1 MREYKTKR
9 GKYHEWLTDEG
20 LIKIEGWAMD
30 GLSDE
35 QIAHNIGIVPSTLYE
50 WKNKYS
56 EISEAL
62 RKGKEII
69 DRQVE
74 NALLKRALGFEYEE
88 TKKIQEKD
96 ANGKDRM
103 RIEKFTKTMAP
114 DTGAIAFWL
123 NNRKPIEWRDKHEV
137 QHSGEMSVINRE
149 ELIEKYLSDEDEDT

>member
-1 MREYKTKR
+1 MA
-9 GKYHEWLTDEG
+9 KYDEWITEDG
-20 LIKIEGWAMD
+20 LIKLEGMARD
-30 GLSDE
+30 GLTDE
-35 QIAHNIGIVPSTLYE
+35 QIAHNIGIARGTLYT
-50 WKNKYS
+50 WKNRFND
-56 EISEAL
+56 IDDAL
-62 RKGKEII
+62 KRGKEVI

-123 NNRKPIEWRDKHEV
+123 KNRKPEQWRDKHEV

-149 ELIEKYLSDEDEDT
+149 ELIEKYLSDKDENT

>member
-1 MREYKTKR
+1 MRKYKTKR
-9 GKYHEWLTDEG
+9 GKYHEWLTKEG
-20 LIKIEGWAMD
+20 LIRIEGWAMD

-50 WKNKYS
+50 WKKKYS

-62 RKGKEII
+62 KKGKEII

-123 NNRKPIEWRDKHEV
+123 KNRKPVEWRDKQSIE
-137 QHSGEMSVINRE
+137 HSGHVDISERARE
-149 ELIEKYLSDEDEDT
+149 IDEYFKKKE